1 MIGVLLV
8 THGNLG
14 EALLAAASHALGAR
28 PPRVACA
35 GIGGSDDP
43 DRMLAQLRERVRAL
57 DDSSGVILLTDI
69 FGATPANLVAR
80 LLESDRVEGVAGVN
94 LPMLLRVLSYRDATL
109 AAAVGKALS
118 GGVEGV
124 LHISIDPCHGKR

>member
-1 MIGVLLV
+1 VIGLLLV

-14 EALLAAASHALGAR
+14 EALLAAASHALGVR
-28 PPRVACA
+28 PPRVACV
-35 GIGGSDDP
+35 GVSGSDDP
-43 DRMLAQLRERVRAL
+43 DRMLARLRESVRAL
-57 DDSSGVILLTDI
+57 DDGSGVLVLTDI

-80 LLESDRVEGVAGVN
+80 LLESGRVEGVAGAN
-94 LPMLLRVLSYRDATL
+94 LPMLLRVLSYREAPL

-124 LHISIDPCHGKR
+124 LHINTDPCHGKR